1 MIEPVQL
8 LADLPFWA
16 FAGVL
21 LVARLGS
28 ASMMLPGIGEAELP
42 MTIRAGF
49 VVAFTALLLPGI
61 APLVP
66 AVPDDFVRLVA
77 MVVSEIVTGLWF
89 GWLTR
94 LVLLAFPMAGQ
105 AIAAAIGMTNV
116 IQPDAFL
123 GAGAAAL
130 SRLFG
135 LAAPVL
141 VLATGIYALPLHAL
155 ASSYRMV
162 APGALLPVGDTVEVY
177 VSAVSSSF
185 ALALRIAA
193 PFLMAGILFHVSL
206 GLVARLVPQLQTYF
220 AAVPGQI
227 VGGMLLLAALATL
240 LTSTWLEATRTAF
253 AELPGP

>member
-1 MIEPVQL
+1 MRL

-16 FAGVL
+16 FAAVL

-28 ASMMLPGIGEAELP
+28 ACMMLPGIGEAELP

-66 AVPDDFVRLVA
+66 AVPDDVLHLAA

-94 LVLLAFPMAGQ
+94 LILLALPMAGQ
-105 AIAAAIGMTNV
+105 TIAAAIGMTNV
-116 IQPDAFL
+116 IQPDAIL

-141 VLATGIYALPLHAL
+141 VLATGLYALPLNAL
-155 ASSYRMV
+155 ASSYVMV
-162 APGALLPVGDTVEVY
+162 APGALLPVGDTVDVF
-177 VSAVSSSF
+177 VDAVSLSF

-227 VGGMLLLAALATL
+227 LGGMLLLGALGSVL
-240 LTSTWLEATRTAF
+240 SSTWLEAARAAF
-253 AELPGP
+253 ERLPGL